1 MFWISPDATKGDR
14 LNIGVGNR
22 YEDKYTRLSI
32 VSNGYVGIG
41 TTSPRAKLD
50 VAGTIHS
57 SKILVDGTS
66 YLSKIIK
73 IGQASADKK

>member
-57 SKILVDGTS
+57 SKRED
-66 YLSKIIK
+66 
-73 IGQASADKK
+73 IGRLRLRQWLRE